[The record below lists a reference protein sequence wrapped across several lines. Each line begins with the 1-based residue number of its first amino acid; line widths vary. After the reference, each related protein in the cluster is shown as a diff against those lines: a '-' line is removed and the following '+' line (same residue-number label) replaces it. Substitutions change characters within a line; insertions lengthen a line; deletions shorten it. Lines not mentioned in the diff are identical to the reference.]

1 MKTKKTMVLLLCA
14 TSALAGTLSVEDAI
28 RKTLRSHPDSQM
40 AIMRHQSA
48 VSDSKSI
55 QSSLR
60 PRIDATV
67 GYYPTKT
74 FVMPANGA
82 FSTRQSDAFH
92 ADLTG
97 SYTLWDA
104 GRANDRYTASLYKN
118 NEADFN
124 RHAATNALIEQV
136 RLYYYTLAYLDSR
149 KGTAEQS
156 VRFYQAQYDR
166 SVSMRK
172 NGLKTEADESRFK
185 ASLMEA
191 KDALS
196 AIRAEIDKTA
206 LALTLL
212 IGEKV
217 EAEILKEELDRRCD
231 AIARVETPET
241 LRQKLAVQNPQLQA
255 LQASVDHAK
264 GLCEV
269 AGKERYGN
277 VALVGS
283 YGYDNSLS
291 SYDSSLVG
299 IIGTI
304 PLYEGGKISAEAQ
317 KSRISLSLAQKE
329 YESAERTL
337 YAELYGAYSDLKRA
351 DEAIAA
357 QQSIIDAAH
366 KTLLLMEG
374 RYVQGLAT
382 YIDVL
387 EAQSVVENG
396 HIGLSEAKF
405 QKIRAWARME
415 KMLHEGCEN
424 DVCEN

>member
-1 MKTKKTMVLLLCA
+1 MKKVNVLLLLGA
-14 TSALAGTLSVEDAI
+14 ASALAGTLSVEEAI
-28 RKTLRSHPDSQM
+28 QKTLRSHPEKQM
-40 AIMRHQSA
+40 AILRHQSS

-55 QSSLR
+55 QSVLR
-60 PRIDATV
+60 PRIDASV

-92 ADLTG
+92 ADLTA
-97 SYTLWDA
+97 SFMLWDA
-104 GRANDRYTASLYKN
+104 GRGNDRYAASLHKN

-124 RHAATNALIEQV
+124 RHVAENVLIEQV

-196 AIRAEIDKTA
+196 AIRAETDKTA

-212 IGEKV
+212 IGEQV
-217 EAEILKEELDRRCD
+217 EGEISKEELDRRCD
-231 AIARVETPET
+231 TIVRVETPET
-241 LRQKLAVQNPQLQA
+241 LRQKLAVKNPQLQV
-255 LQASVDHAK
+255 LQASIDHAK
-264 GLCEV
+264 TLSDV

-291 SYDSSLVG
+291 SYESSLVG
-299 IIGTI
+299 VVGTI

-329 YESAERTL
+329 YESTERIL

-351 DEAIAA
+351 AEAIAA

-374 RYVQGLAT
+374 RYAQGLAT

-396 HIGLSEAKF
+396 HIGLFEAKF
-405 QKIRAWARME
+405 QKIRAWAHME
-415 KMLHEGCEN
+415 KMLNQGCEN
-424 DVCEN
+424 DVCKN

>member
-1 MKTKKTMVLLLCA
+1 MLLWLGA
-14 TSALAGTLSVEDAI
+14 TSALAGTLSVDDAI
-28 RKTLRSHPDSQM
+28 RKTLLSHPENQV
-40 AIMRHQSA
+40 ALMRYQSA
-48 VSDSKSI
+48 VSDSKSL
-55 QSSLR
+55 QSSLH

-74 FVMPANGA
+74 FVMPTNSA

-104 GRANDRYTASLYKN
+104 GRANDRYTASLHKN

-124 RHAATNALIEQV
+124 RHVAENALIEQV

-156 VRFYQAQYDR
+156 VRFYQAQYER
-166 SVSMRK
+166 SISMRK

-196 AIRAEIDKTA
+196 AIRAETDKTA

-212 IGEKV
+212 IGEQV
-217 EAEILKEELDRRCD
+217 EGEILKEELDRRCD
-231 AIARVETPET
+231 TIVRVETPET
-241 LRQKLAVQNPQLQA
+241 LRQKLAAKNPQLHA
-255 LQASVDHAK
+255 LQASIDHAK
-264 GLCEV
+264 TLCEV

-299 IIGTI
+299 VVGTV

-329 YESAERTL
+329 YESTERIL
-337 YAELYGAYSDLKRA
+337 YAELYGAYSDLKRS

-374 RYVQGLAT
+374 RYAQGLAT

-405 QKIRAWARME
+405 QKIRAWAHME
-415 KMLHEGCEN
+415 KMLNQGCEN
-424 DVCEN
+424 DVCKN